1 MEVKTRFLVFS
12 KNKPVYYKEHLIP
25 FGEYTPWWFTLL
37 RPLLPKFNMDSLFA
51 GSNENNFTVDNIK
64 VFSSICFEILFSTEL
79 LDRSKDA
86 NIHIHI
92 SDLGWFDNTIA
103 IDYLLNV
110 ARMRVIETSKP
121 MVYSVNKGHSAFIDH
136 KGVIM
141 SKQSISGLY
150 MLNQTLA
157 PQQGTTFY
165 TKYKNTPLLGTI
177 ILLFFIFIFRRG
189 KKSKTI
195 NSIAL
200 ILAVFSIVILT
211 NTNNNTY
218 DANTQELSNTKTS
231 LQQSNSSI
239 NEYQDF
245 SGKTIIKNTLPKTL
259 KNVESEVKAINIGL
273 DKDLKSL
280 EEQKAE
286 VIAQTSDADNLKAE
300 VQAILKLAAEAG
312 ADNKAIEKSFNTAL
326 NAPITSKPSLKLE
339 KELTVIDRDAV
350 NIENTME
357 SLGVLNNNLRSQI
370 MITINK
376 LFILLVTI
384 VSLST
389 YANLVTNLEGEA
401 KVNNGYL
408 SYITP
413 LALPQGINKLSPNLS
428 INYTQGSGS
437 SPLGLGLN
445 SLVYPL

>member
-1 MEVKTRFLVFS
+1 MEK
-12 KNKPVYYKEHLIP
+12 KAK
-25 FGEYTPWWFTLL
+25 
-37 RPLLPKFNMDSLFA
+37 LF
-51 GSNENNFTVDNIK
+51 
-64 VFSSICFEILFSTEL
+64 
-79 LDRSKDA
+79 
-86 NIHIHI
+86 
-92 SDLGWFDNTIA
+92 
-103 IDYLLNV
+103 
-110 ARMRVIETSKP
+110 
-121 MVYSVNKGHSAFIDH
+121 
-136 KGVIM
+136 
-141 SKQSISGLY
+141 
-150 MLNQTLA
+150 
-157 PQQGTTFY
+157 
-165 TKYKNTPLLGTI
+165 
-177 ILLFFIFIFRRG
+177 
-189 KKSKTI
+189 

-231 LQQSNSSI
+231 LQQSNSSM

-357 SLGVLNNNLRSQI
+357 SLGVLNNNIKES
-370 MITINK
+370 
-376 LFILLVTI
+376 
-384 VSLST
+384 
-389 YANLVTNLEGEA
+389 
-401 KVNNGYL
+401 NND
-408 SYITP
+408 
-413 LALPQGINKLSPNLS
+413 NN
-428 INYTQGSGS
+428 
-437 SPLGLGLN
+437 
-445 SLVYPL
+445 

>member
-1 MEVKTRFLVFS
+1 MEK
-12 KNKPVYYKEHLIP
+12 KAK
-25 FGEYTPWWFTLL
+25 
-37 RPLLPKFNMDSLFA
+37 LF
-51 GSNENNFTVDNIK
+51 
-64 VFSSICFEILFSTEL
+64 
-79 LDRSKDA
+79 
-86 NIHIHI
+86 
-92 SDLGWFDNTIA
+92 
-103 IDYLLNV
+103 
-110 ARMRVIETSKP
+110 
-121 MVYSVNKGHSAFIDH
+121 
-136 KGVIM
+136 
-141 SKQSISGLY
+141 
-150 MLNQTLA
+150 
-157 PQQGTTFY
+157 
-165 TKYKNTPLLGTI
+165 
-177 ILLFFIFIFRRG
+177 
-189 KKSKTI
+189 

-350 NIENTME
+350 NIKTPW
-357 SLGVLNNNLRSQI
+357 SL
-370 MITINK
+370 
-376 LFILLVTI
+376 
-384 VSLST
+384 
-389 YANLVTNLEGEA
+389 
-401 KVNNGYL
+401 
-408 SYITP
+408 
-413 LALPQGINKLSPNLS
+413 
-428 INYTQGSGS
+428 
-437 SPLGLGLN
+437 
-445 SLVYPL
+445 

>member
-1 MEVKTRFLVFS
+1 VEK
-12 KNKPVYYKEHLIP
+12 KAK
-25 FGEYTPWWFTLL
+25 
-37 RPLLPKFNMDSLFA
+37 LF
-51 GSNENNFTVDNIK
+51 
-64 VFSSICFEILFSTEL
+64 
-79 LDRSKDA
+79 
-86 NIHIHI
+86 
-92 SDLGWFDNTIA
+92 
-103 IDYLLNV
+103 
-110 ARMRVIETSKP
+110 
-121 MVYSVNKGHSAFIDH
+121 
-136 KGVIM
+136 
-141 SKQSISGLY
+141 
-150 MLNQTLA
+150 
-157 PQQGTTFY
+157 
-165 TKYKNTPLLGTI
+165 
-177 ILLFFIFIFRRG
+177 
-189 KKSKTI
+189 

-357 SLGVLNNNLRSQI
+357 SLGVLNSNH
-370 MITINK
+370 
-376 LFILLVTI
+376 
-384 VSLST
+384 
-389 YANLVTNLEGEA
+389 Y
-401 KVNNGYL
+401 
-408 SYITP
+408 
-413 LALPQGINKLSPNLS
+413 
-428 INYTQGSGS
+428 
-437 SPLGLGLN
+437 
-445 SLVYPL
+445 

>member
-1 MEVKTRFLVFS
+1 MEK
-12 KNKPVYYKEHLIP
+12 KAK
-25 FGEYTPWWFTLL
+25 
-37 RPLLPKFNMDSLFA
+37 LF
-51 GSNENNFTVDNIK
+51 
-64 VFSSICFEILFSTEL
+64 
-79 LDRSKDA
+79 
-86 NIHIHI
+86 
-92 SDLGWFDNTIA
+92 
-103 IDYLLNV
+103 
-110 ARMRVIETSKP
+110 
-121 MVYSVNKGHSAFIDH
+121 
-136 KGVIM
+136 
-141 SKQSISGLY
+141 
-150 MLNQTLA
+150 
-157 PQQGTTFY
+157 
-165 TKYKNTPLLGTI
+165 
-177 ILLFFIFIFRRG
+177 
-189 KKSKTI
+189 

-357 SLGVLNNNLRSQI
+357 SLGVLNNNIKES
-370 MITINK
+370 
-376 LFILLVTI
+376 
-384 VSLST
+384 
-389 YANLVTNLEGEA
+389 
-401 KVNNGYL
+401 NND
-408 SYITP
+408 
-413 LALPQGINKLSPNLS
+413 NN
-428 INYTQGSGS
+428 
-437 SPLGLGLN
+437 
-445 SLVYPL
+445 